1 MGLGP
6 SVVAYGAAMSALA
19 NGKQWELALKLLDE
33 VRGVAEDFLIPAIR
47 MMAISGHSHLS

>member
-1 MGLGP
+1 MESVGLGP

-33 VRGVAEDFLIPAIR
+33 VSAGGL
-47 MMAISGHSHLS
+47 

>member
-1 MGLGP
+1 MPNRHQSRRLFGDLQEMESVGLGP

-33 VRGVAEDFLIPAIR
+33 VSAGGL
-47 MMAISGHSHLS
+47 

>member
-33 VRGVAEDFLIPAIR
+33 VSAGRAERDVRPLLR
-47 MMAISGHSHLS
+47 